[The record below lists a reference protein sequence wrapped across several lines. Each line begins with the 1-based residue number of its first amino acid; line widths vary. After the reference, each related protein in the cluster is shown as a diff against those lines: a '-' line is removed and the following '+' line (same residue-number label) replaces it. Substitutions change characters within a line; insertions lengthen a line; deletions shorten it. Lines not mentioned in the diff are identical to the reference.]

1 MTRREYNT
9 CVDLHA
15 DGVYRFILK
24 NLGNEE
30 ESKDIVQEVFVKLWE
45 KAETVNFEKAKSYIF
60 SAAYRTMLDHIKK
73 HKPLSTE
80 VTSYIEPSHRGE
92 QYSDVQ
98 EILAQLLVLLP
109 EKQRT
114 AITLRD
120 YEGYSYSEIAE
131 IMAINE
137 AQVKVNIFR
146 ARKFLKNKIQS
157 IDTLI

>member
-15 DGVYRFILK
+15 DGVYRFVLK

-30 ESKDIVQEVFVKLWE
+30 ESKDIVQEVFTKLWE

-60 SAAYRTMLDHIKK
+60 SAAYRTMLDVIKK

-80 VTSYIEPSHRGE
+80 VVKYFEPNHES

-98 EILAQLLVLLP
+98 EILGDLLKLLP

-114 AITLRD
+114 ALTLRD
-120 YEGYSYSEIAE
+120 YEGYSYAEISE

-146 ARKFLKNKIQS
+146 ARKFLKNKIKS
-157 IDTLI
+157 MDTLI

>member
-1 MTRREYNT
+1 MTRREYNS

-15 DGVYRFILK
+15 DGVYRFVLK
-24 NLGNEE
+24 NLGNTE
-30 ESKDIVQEVFVKLWE
+30 ESKDIVQDVFAKLWE

-80 VTSYIEPSHRGE
+80 TVSYFEPQHDA

-98 EILAQLLVLLP
+98 EILEELLKLLP
-109 EKQRT
+109 EKQRM

-120 YEGYSYSEIAE
+120 YEGYSYTEIAE
-131 IMAINE
+131 IMAVSE
-137 AQVKVNIFR
+137 SQVKVNIFR
-146 ARKFLKNKIQS
+146 ARKFLKNRIKS
-157 IDTLI
+157 MDTLI

>member
-1 MTRREYNT
+1 MTRREYNS

-15 DGVYRFILK
+15 DGVYRFVLK

-30 ESKDIVQEVFVKLWE
+30 DSKDIVQEVFVKLWE
-45 KAETVNFEKAKSYIF
+45 KAETVNFEKANSYIF

-80 VTSYIEPSHRGE
+80 VVNYLEPNHDSH
-92 QYSDVQ
+92 YSDVQ
-98 EILAQLLVLLP
+98 EFLGVLLQLLP
-109 EKQRT
+109 EKQKT

-120 YEGYSYSEIAE
+120 YEGYSYAEIAE

-137 AQVKVNIFR
+137 SQVKVNIFR
-146 ARKFLKNKIQS
+146 ARKFLKNKIKS
-157 IDTLI
+157 MDVLI

>member
-1 MTRREYNT
+1 MTRKEYNS

-30 ESKDIVQEVFVKLWE
+30 ESKDIVQDVFAKLWI

-73 HKPLSTE
+73 HKPLSTDNL
-80 VTSYIEPSHRGE
+80 SFAEPRHSE
-92 QYSDVQ
+92 QYSDVH
-98 EILAQLLVLLP
+98 EILDKLLLLLP
-109 EKQRT
+109 EKQKT

-120 YEGYSYSEIAE
+120 YEGYSYSEISE
-131 IMAINE
+131 IMAISE
-137 AQVKVNIFR
+137 DQVKVNIFR
-146 ARKFLKNKIQS
+146 ARKFLKNQIQS
-157 IDTLI
+157 LDVLI

>member
-1 MTRREYNT
+1 MTRREYNS

-15 DGVYRFILK
+15 NGVYRFVLK

-30 ESKDIVQEVFVKLWE
+30 ESKDIVQDVFAKLWV

-73 HKPLSTE
+73 HKTLSTE
-80 VTSYIEPSHRGE
+80 VVNYFEPKHES

-98 EILAQLLVLLP
+98 EILSDLLKLLP

-120 YEGYSYSEIAE
+120 YEGYSYAEIAE
-131 IMAINE
+131 ITASNE
-137 AQVKVNIFR
+137 AQVKINIFR
-146 ARKFLKNKIQS
+146 ARKFLKNKIKS
-157 IDTLI
+157 IDALI

>member
-1 MTRREYNT
+1 MTRREYNS

-15 DGVYRFILK
+15 DGVYRFVLK

-30 ESKDIVQEVFVKLWE
+30 ESKDIVQETFTKLWE

-80 VTSYIEPSHRGE
+80 VVSYFEPKHDN

-98 EILAQLLVLLP
+98 EILSELLQLLP
-109 EKQRT
+109 EKQKT

-137 AQVKVNIFR
+137 SQVKVNIFR
-146 ARKFLKNKIQS
+146 ARKFLKNKIKS
-157 IDTLI
+157 MDILI

>member
-1 MTRREYNT
+1 MTRREYNS

-15 DGVYRFILK
+15 DGVYRFVLK
-24 NLGNEE
+24 NLRNEE
-30 ESKDIVQEVFVKLWE
+30 ESKDIIQDVFTKLWE
-45 KAETVNFEKAKSYIF
+45 KVETVNFEKAKSYIF

-80 VTSYIEPSHRGE
+80 VVAYYEPNHDA
-92 QYSDVQ
+92 QYSDVH
-98 EILAQLLVLLP
+98 EVLNELLQLLP
-109 EKQRT
+109 EKQKT

-137 AQVKVNIFR
+137 SQVKVNIFR
-146 ARKFLKNKIQS
+146 ARKFLKNKIKS

>member
-1 MTRREYNT
+1 MTRREYNS

-15 DGVYRFILK
+15 DGAYRFVLK

-30 ESKDIVQEVFVKLWE
+30 ESKDIVQEVFAKLWE

-80 VTSYIEPSHRGE
+80 VVSYFEPKHESH
-92 QYSDVQ
+92 YSDVQ
-98 EILAQLLVLLP
+98 EILSELLQLLP

-120 YEGYSYSEIAE
+120 YEGYSYAEIAE

-137 AQVKVNIFR
+137 SQVKVNIFR
-146 ARKFLKNKIQS
+146 ARKFLKNKIKS
-157 IDTLI
+157 MDVLI